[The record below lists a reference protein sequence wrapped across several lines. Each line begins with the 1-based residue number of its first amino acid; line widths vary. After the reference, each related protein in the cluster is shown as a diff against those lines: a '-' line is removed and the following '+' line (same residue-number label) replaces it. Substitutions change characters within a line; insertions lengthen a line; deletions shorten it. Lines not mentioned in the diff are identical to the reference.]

1 MKTTLKN
8 YFGIVLLITSMIFI
22 LKSIQIVWIFL
33 DHVL

>member
-22 LKSIQIVWIFL
+22 LKAIQVTWLFL
-33 DHVL
+33 AHVL